1 MGIDAAQSDRRG
13 PRPDWKLPAIL
24 DIRIARVPFKA
35 REYRHFKSVYAEYD
49 EAVEFLVRT
58 DGPFPI
64 RALSPVLYV
73 GDEAIVEGEPVEKGT
88 YRFLA
93 FELDRLEPGA
103 PITLGWPGQPPEV
116 RKETDFRYEL
126 GKPSSKK

>member
-1 MGIDAAQSDRRG
+1 MGIDAAQIDRRG
-13 PRPDWKLPAIL
+13 PRPDWKLPAVL
-24 DIRIARVPFKA
+24 DIRIARIPFKA
-35 REYRHFKSVYAEYD
+35 REYRHFKSVYAKYD

-73 GDEAIVEGEPVEKGT
+73 GDEAIVEGEPAEKGA

-103 PITLGWPGQPPEV
+103 PITLGWPGQPAIA
-116 RKETDFRYEL
+116 RKETGFRYEPETPASQ
-126 GKPSSKK
+126 K